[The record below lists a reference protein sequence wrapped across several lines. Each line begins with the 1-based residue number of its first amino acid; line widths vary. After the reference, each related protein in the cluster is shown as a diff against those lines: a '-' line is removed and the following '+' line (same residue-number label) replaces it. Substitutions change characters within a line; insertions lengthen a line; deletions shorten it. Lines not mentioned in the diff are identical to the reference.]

1 MKSRYSVIGLI
12 IVVLTASA
20 SGQLQPAPLIIA
32 HRGAPLVAPENTLAS
47 FRAAIAMK
55 ADVLEIDLRATNDG
69 HFVVM
74 HDAAVNRTTN
84 GKGKVSEKRL
94 SELRALDAGNWFD
107 ARFAGEK
114 VPALEEVLALLDSS
128 LLLIAELKGSSD
140 DGSVEARLVQKI
152 VESGKQ
158 RQVILKSFEIDV
170 IERFKN
176 LAPEIPRLF
185 VYAFRIPWM
194 HLIVGTGVSGG
205 SVFDVDALY
214 LQPHYLLLSASF
226 VEEAHRRG
234 YKVVAW
240 GVDEEKTMRKAIEF
254 GVDGIETDRPD
265 LLRYILD
272 TTRKPG

>member
-1 MKSRYSVIGLI
+1 MKSRYSIIGLI
-12 IVVLTASA
+12 IILLTASA
-20 SGQLQPAPLIIA
+20 SGQQQSEPHIIA

-55 ADVLEIDLRATNDG
+55 IDVLEIDLRATKDD

-74 HDAAVNRTTN
+74 HDATVNRTTS
-84 GKGKVSEKRL
+84 GKGKVAEKTL
-94 SELRALDAGNWFD
+94 SELRTLDAGSWFD
-107 ARFAGEK
+107 ARFVGEK
-114 VPALEEVLALLDSS
+114 IPTLEEVLALLDSS

-140 DGSVEARLVQKI
+140 DGSVEAQLVQKI

-158 RQVILKSFEIDV
+158 RHIILKSFEMEV
-170 IERFKN
+170 IEHFKN
-176 LAPEIPRLF
+176 LAPDIPRLF

-194 HLIVGTGVSGG
+194 HLIVGTGVSAG
-205 SVFDVDALY
+205 SVFDVDAEY
-214 LQPHYLLLSASF
+214 LQPHYLLLSSSF

-240 GVDEEKTMRKAIEF
+240 GVDDEKTMRKAIGF

-265 LLRYILD
+265 LLKHILD
-272 TTRKPG
+272 STRDPK